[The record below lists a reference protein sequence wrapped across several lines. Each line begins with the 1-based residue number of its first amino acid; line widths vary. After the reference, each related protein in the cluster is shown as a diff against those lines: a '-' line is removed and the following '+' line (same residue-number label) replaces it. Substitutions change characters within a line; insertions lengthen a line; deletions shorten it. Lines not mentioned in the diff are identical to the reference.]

1 MGKLRPRRISELV
14 AKVGEDPGLSTPHQ
28 MLLVLHLAAMS
39 RLGMFQAKEGDEPL
53 RAGSQQV
60 PGHCA
65 CLAARKQF
73 PSVNLAFHSPLARS
87 HILSHVGPTL
97 TMSSP
102 SVFWRVGFDL
112 LYAYAHPGG
121 RLLCLGEQPLPL
133 LAMPPPPLLACFFP
147 ALGKQGPFCF

>member
-1 MGKLRPRRISELV
+1 
-14 AKVGEDPGLSTPHQ
+14 
-28 MLLVLHLAAMS
+28 
-39 RLGMFQAKEGDEPL
+39 MFQVKEGDEPL

-73 PSVNLAFHSPLARS
+73 PSVNLAFHSPLSRS
-87 HILSHVGPTL
+87 HILSHAGPTL
-97 TMSSP
+97 TMPSP
-102 SVFWRVGFDL
+102 SVFWRVGLDL

-133 LAMPPPPLLACFFP
+133 LAVPPPPLLACFFP
-147 ALGKQGPFCF
+147 ARGKQGPFCF